1 MRWLTR
7 PGLNTRHASHW
18 PALLVTIAAMSS
30 VCSVPC
36 AQVIFDFD
44 NAPYRSSLP
53 LSVTVA
59 GLTAQLSAT
68 GQGYSIQAAGVLGF
82 TPLGFSGYV
91 IYPNSVF
98 LADLSITFS
107 QTIDSFSILCAPEE
121 YACDSSATLRATGYR
136 NGVFVATNTTSAPN
150 PGTWP
155 TATLILSSPQ
165 AFDTV
170 IVHYDA
176 PPPTGGDWGPIF
188 MADYM
193 VVTIAD
199 RVFANG
205 FE

>member
-1 MRWLTR
+1 
-7 PGLNTRHASHW
+7 
-18 PALLVTIAAMSS
+18 VTIAALSS
-30 VCSVPC
+30 VCSVPG

-44 NAPYRSSLP
+44 NAPYQSSLP

-68 GQGYSIQAAGVLGF
+68 GQGYSIQTAAVLGF

-98 LADLSITFS
+98 PADLSVTFS

-136 NGVFVATNTTSAPN
+136 NGVFVATDTASAPS

-165 AFDTV
+165 GFDTV
-170 IVHYDA
+170 VVHYDA

>member
-1 MRWLTR
+1 MRSQVSRCIGHWL
-7 PGLNTRHASHW
+7 AF
-18 PALLVTIAAMSS
+18 VAAATLGSP
-30 VCSVPC
+30 CGGAC
-36 AQVIFDFD
+36 AQIVFDFD
-44 NAPYRSSLP
+44 NAPYQSSLP
-53 LSVTVA
+53 ISVTVN

-82 TPLGFSGYV
+82 TPAGFAGLA
-91 IYPNSVF
+91 IYPNSVYA
-98 LADLSITFS
+98 ADLLISFS

-136 NGVFVATNTTSAPN
+136 NGAFVATNTTSAPV

-155 TATLILSSPQ
+155 TATLTLAAPRG
-165 AFDTV
+165 FDAV
-170 IVHYDA
+170 VVHYDA

-193 VVTIAD
+193 IVTLAD
-199 RVFANG
+199 RIFANG

>member
-1 MRWLTR
+1 MRSSSR
-7 PGLNTRHASHW
+7 FGVNSGRARKW
-18 PALLVTIAAMSS
+18 PAVRVAAIAMSW
-30 VCSVPC
+30 VCGAAG

-44 NAPYRSSLP
+44 NAPYQSSLP
-53 LSVTVA
+53 LSVTAA

-68 GQGYSIQAAGVLGF
+68 GQGYSIQVANVLGF

-98 LADLSITFS
+98 PADLTIAFPR
-107 QTIDSFSILCAPEE
+107 TIDSFSMLCAPEE
-121 YACDSSATLRATGYR
+121 YACDSSAMLRATGYQG
-136 NGVFVATNTTSAPN
+136 GVFVATSTTTAPN

-155 TATLILSSPQ
+155 TATLVLSSPQ
-165 AFDTV
+165 GFDTV
-170 IVHYDA
+170 TVHYDA

-188 MADYM
+188 MCDYM
-193 VVTIAD
+193 VVTLAD